1 MKVLRIILIVILLA
15 AGLGLIMYPIYN
27 KNKTAKKQDE
37 MITDL
42 EKQIKRNTKKDPNS
56 NKEDQDDKKNTYN
69 LELVKEEVRKL
80 EIEENQGDIN
90 EGNTKELLK
99 NQKVIGMINIPI
111 IKAKYAI
118 VEGSNRANI
127 AVAIGHMKGTAS
139 LGGEGNCVLAGHNG
153 GIYGKFFKNIN
164 HLKKDDEVLVTDQ
177 YGDVYTY
184 KVYESFKVKPSD
196 VYVVE
201 NLEGSILTLITCQDN
216 GKNRLVVRCRR

>member
-1 MKVLRIILIVILLA
+1 MKVLRIILIVILLIV
-15 AGLGLIMYPIYN
+15 GVGLISYPIYN
-27 KNKTAKKQDE
+27 KSRTAKKQDE
-37 MITDL
+37 MMTDL
-42 EKQIKRNTKKDPNS
+42 EEQIKKNSNNETDSNIEDKNNKKD
-56 NKEDQDDKKNTYN
+56 TYDS
-69 LELVKEEVRKL
+69 ELVKQEVRNL
-80 EIEENQGDIN
+80 EIEETQGDIS
-90 EGNTKELLK
+90 EGNAKELLK
-99 NQKVIGMINIPI
+99 NQKVIGMITIPT

-164 HLKKDDEVLVTDQ
+164 QLKKDDEVLVTDQ
-177 YGDVYTY
+177 YGKVYSY

-201 NLEGSILTLITCQDN
+201 NLKGNILTLITCQNN
-216 GKNRLVVRCRR
+216 GKNRLIVRCRR